1 MTVERRELQRVGIG
15 LWRLEGWTES
25 GLTALLNEID
35 RVGNLPSYTIET
47 EHDTEITV
55 VHDERDR
62 CWLVEQDDQIIVLS
76 YEAMNALLSLI
87 VTWAEGRGG
96 LRVLKGAEA

>member
-15 LWRLEGWTES
+15 LWRLEGQRQD
-25 GLTALLNEID
+25 GLVALLAEID

-47 EHDTEITV
+47 EHDAEITV

-62 CWLVEQDDQIIVLS
+62 CWLLEQDDQIIVLS
-76 YEAMNALLSLI
+76 YEALNALLSLI

-96 LRVLKGAEA
+96 LRVLEGAKA